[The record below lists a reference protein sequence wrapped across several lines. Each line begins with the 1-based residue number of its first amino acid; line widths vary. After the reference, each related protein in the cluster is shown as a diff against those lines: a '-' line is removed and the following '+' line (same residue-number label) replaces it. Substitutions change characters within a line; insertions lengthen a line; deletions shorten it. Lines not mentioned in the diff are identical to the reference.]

1 MSVREDIQNRILTY
15 VHERGVFSAPY
26 GILDG
31 KHTHPKTG
39 RSYRSVTFGKART
52 LDATVNIYGPKYLQ
66 FQFSGSL
73 YDHGAHRDSIVF
85 KSVDEFLAFL
95 DKNT

>member
-31 KHTHPKTG
+31 KHTNAKG

-73 YDHGAHRDSIVF
+73 YDHGAHRDSIIF
-85 KSVDEFLAFL
+85 TSVEDLIAFL